1 MLMAHGFLRRIFEI
15 FDNYKVSVDV
25 VATSEVSVSLTVD
38 ETSALWNIVTDLKKI
53 GDVNV
58 EGSRAIICC
67 VGDNL
72 QNIAGVPHSVFH
84 PLQDIDIHMI
94 SQGAS
99 SINITFVISEDR
111 LPEAVRGLHDSLFQK
126 IDPRVFE

>member
-1 MLMAHGFLRRIFEI
+1 
-15 FDNYKVSVDV
+15 V

-38 ETSALWNIVTDLKKI
+38 ETSALWDIVTELKKI

-58 EGSRAIICC
+58 EGSKAIVCC

-72 QNIAGVPHSVFH
+72 RNTPGVAHTIFSALRDMNI
-84 PLQDIDIHMI
+84 QMI

-99 SINITFVISEDR
+99 SINITFVIDEDR
-111 LPEAVRGLHDSLFQK
+111 LPEAVRGLHDSLFRE
-126 IDPRVFE
+126 IDPRIFE